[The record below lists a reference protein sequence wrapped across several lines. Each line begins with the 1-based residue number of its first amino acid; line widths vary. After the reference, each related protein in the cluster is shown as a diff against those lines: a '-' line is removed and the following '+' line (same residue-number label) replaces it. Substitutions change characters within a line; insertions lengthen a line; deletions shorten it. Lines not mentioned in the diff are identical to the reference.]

1 VANHYSKE
9 EIHPSIFEA
18 VDAANSHVMNGQTW
32 ADGSAQKAYSA
43 YNTAWFEA
51 HGKGF
56 WLWMLGLVPTIG
68 MIPFLRNVL
77 EVPKPASVLIFFL
90 GLATWIGLGVVGW
103 EKTKKDITV
112 RELETII
119 PALDLSESQHLYL
132 GSVVAVLSSKL
143 LDTDQKKSWL
153 KALYQALDNAIG
165 LEKLHKEMRQVIGG
179 STNSELLAEVESI
192 RRRLDTAQDEQAKIT
207 YAESLRL
214 AEGRLSRSEG
224 MAAQS
229 ERIEAQLELTR
240 QTFLQTHESLSG
252 LTIGAQQSI
261 HISLDPLRAN
271 LSRVQS
277 ESESILKALEELN
290 QA

>member
-1 VANHYSKE
+1 MAKNYSKE
-9 EIHPSIFEA
+9 DIHPSIFEA

-43 YNTAWFEA
+43 YNSAWFAA

-68 MIPFLRNVL
+68 MIPFVRNVL
-77 EVPKPASVLIFFL
+77 EVPKPASAAIFFV
-90 GLATWIGLGVVGW
+90 GLATWIGLGIYGW

-112 RELETII
+112 RELETIV
-119 PALDLSESQHLYL
+119 PALELSESQRLYIN
-132 GSVVAVLSSKL
+132 SVVAVLGSKL
-143 LDTDQKKSWL
+143 LDSDQKQSWL
-153 KALYQALDNAIG
+153 KALYQALDNALS
-165 LEKLHKEMRQVIGG
+165 LEKLHKDMRQVIGG
-179 STNSELLAEVESI
+179 SSHSELLSEVDSL
-192 RRRLDTAQDEQAKIT
+192 RHKVSSAQDEMAKGT

-252 LTIGAQQSI
+252 LTVGAQHSI
-261 HISLDPLRAN
+261 HVSLDPLRAN
-271 LSRVQS
+271 LSRVQN
-277 ESESILKALEELN
+277 ESESILRAIEELN

>member
-1 VANHYSKE
+1 VAANYSKE
-9 EIHPSIFEA
+9 DIHPSIFEA

-43 YNTAWFEA
+43 YNSAWFQA

-68 MIPFLRNVL
+68 AIPFFRNVL
-77 EVPKPASVLIFFL
+77 EVPKPASAALFFA
-90 GLATWIGLGVVGW
+90 GLAVWIGLGVYGW
-103 EKTKKDITV
+103 EKTKQDITV
-112 RELETII
+112 RELETIV
-119 PALDLSESQHLYL
+119 PALELSDSQKLYL
-132 GSVVAVLSSKL
+132 NSVIAVLSSKL
-143 LDTDQKKSWL
+143 MDAEQKQSWL
-153 KALYQALDNAIG
+153 KALYQALDNALG
-165 LEKLHKEMRQVIGG
+165 LEKIHRDMRQMIGG
-179 STNSELLAEVESI
+179 ASHTELLSEVDSL
-192 RRRLDTAQDEQAKIT
+192 RAKVGTAQDQMAKAT

-252 LTIGAQQSI
+252 LTVGAQHSI
-261 HISLDPLRAN
+261 HVSLDPLRAN

-277 ESESILKALEELN
+277 ESESILRAIEELN

>member
-1 VANHYSKE
+1 MADHYSKQ

-18 VDAANSHVMNGQTW
+18 VDAANSRVINGQSW

-56 WLWMLGLVPTIG
+56 WLWMLGLLPTIG
-68 MIPFLRNVL
+68 MIPFLRNIL
-77 EVPKPASVLIFFL
+77 EVPKPASVLLFFV
-90 GLATWIGLGVVGW
+90 GLATWVGLGIYGW
-103 EKTKKDITV
+103 EKTKKDISIK
-112 RELETII
+112 ELETIV
-119 PALDLSESQHLYL
+119 PALELSETQRLYL

-143 LDTDQKKSWL
+143 LDADQKQSWL
-153 KALYQALDNAIG
+153 KALYQALDNALG
-165 LEKLHKEMRQVIGG
+165 LEKLHLEMRQMIGG
-179 STNSELLAEVESI
+179 SSHSEILSEVDTLRKKVES
-192 RRRLDTAQDEQAKIT
+192 AQDAQARAT
-207 YAESLRL
+207 YEESLRL

-224 MAAQS
+224 MSAQS

-252 LTIGAQQSI
+252 LAVGAQHSI
-261 HISLDPLRAN
+261 HVSLDPLRAN
-271 LSRVQS
+271 LARVQG
-277 ESESILKALEELN
+277 ESESILKAIEELN